1 MGLFK
6 RKRKPDEETENLKAF
21 LDMIAPSIVK
31 FETGYYICGNTFR
44 CIWALR
50 EYPTSTD
57 DLAILRHLGEKHG
70 VTLHIYTRMVSPLE
84 ERKIVHNAEIRN
96 RMNRGSSQ
104 DLQRAVEAESN
115 LQDVANLIGSLHRNK
130 EPLLHCAVY
139 IEMIAG
145 DMQELQIL
153 QTNVEV
159 ELMRS
164 KLNVDRLKLASRQ
177 ASTPS
182 ARSDSMCLAQ
192 SMSASCQQ
200 ARSQICSHSTI
211 PVKRTE
217 KAFTS
222 GKTSTAA
229 TS

>member
-6 RKRKPDEETENLKAF
+6 RKRKPDEETENLKVF

-104 DLQRAVEAESN
+104 NMQQAVEAESN

-164 KLNVDRLKLASRQ
+164 KLNVDRLKLRQ
-177 ASTPS
+177 QVSTPS
-182 ARSDSMCLAQ
+182 ARSMRE
-192 SMSASCQQ
+192 SCRP

-222 GKTSTAA
+222 GKTNTAA